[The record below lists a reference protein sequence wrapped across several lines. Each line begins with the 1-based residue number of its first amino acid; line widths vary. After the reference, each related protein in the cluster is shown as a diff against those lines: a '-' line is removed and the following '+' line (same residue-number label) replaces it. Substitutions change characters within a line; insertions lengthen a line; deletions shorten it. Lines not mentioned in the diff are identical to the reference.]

1 MKKFALACSLLV
13 LSLLLTGCVVRTYQ
27 ATKDRVDQNLTLG
40 NRGYL
45 MGQPSAGEEK
55 ERKMTRSTQVV
66 EIELRSP
73 IRFEKAKSA
82 AGETGSTET
91 GMSDTELPATKVEV
105 VAMQQYTVGKNDT
118 LQKISQKFYGTTK
131 KWKKIYNANK
141 DKLKG
146 PDKVYPG
153 QVLDIP
159 AEDMLKEPSENLK

>member
-1 MKKFALACSLLV
+1 MKKLYVILIPFLALF
-13 LSLLLTGCVVRTYQ
+13 LTGCVVRTYQ

-45 MGQPSAGEEK
+45 MGQAPAGEEK

-73 IRFEKAKSA
+73 IRFEKSKGPATA
-82 AGETGSTET
+82 ANPSESEMAATQ
-91 GMSDTELPATKVEV
+91 LPPTKVEV

-159 AEDMLKEPSENLK
+159 AEDMLKEPAENLK